1 MKYIMIRPEADNMRI
16 NARGDILVGGELYTP
31 REWDAVRVN
40 YHSNPARLD
49 AVGQEVNVS
58 KKRIYWFFGA
68 RFPME
73 VPACTGS
80 R

>member
-1 MKYIMIRPEADNMRI
+1 MKYIMIRPEADNVRK
-16 NARGDILVGGELYTP
+16 NARGDIFVGGELYTP
-31 REWDAVRVN
+31 REWDAVRAN
-40 YHSNPARLD
+40 YHRNAARLD
-49 AVGQEVNVS
+49 AIGQEINVS